1 MGNLLHVGA
10 QVKCFHGV
18 PALRLTGMPKVT
30 LGGQQVWTVE
40 STLRVAP
47 GCPFTV
53 GTKVQPCAGVEWK
66 LGLATR
72 VKAGGKAVVLRES
85 ALGALCK
92 SAEGIPQGVPSVTSS
107 QTRVRGL

>member
-10 QVKCFHGV
+10 QVKCFHGI
-18 PALRLTGMPKVT
+18 PAFRLTGVPRVK
-30 LGGQQVWTVE
+30 LGGRQVWTVE

-53 GTKVQPCAGVEWK
+53 GTKVQPCASVEWK

-72 VKAGGKAVVLRES
+72 VTAGGKAVVLGES

-92 SAEGIPQGVPSVTSS
+92 SAEGIPQGFPSVTSS